1 MAEPPPPV
9 RDRCGAWGRSAGY
22 RPLLLLLLLSG
33 AMSSLPLGV
42 LSLFAKD
49 ALGASDVMITVYFV
63 AVASTGTL
71 VMLGSGRRSDRAGR
85 RDRLVRLSFAWLV
98 VGYLA
103 LSLVDSYPVMVLVGV
118 GFFPA
123 LGVANAQLFA
133 LARDVVEHREDE
145 QASIV
150 VVSAFRISYSVGS
163 FIGFGLGGI
172 ALAYLDA
179 RTVFRLA
186 AGIGLACLLV
196 SCSVRGPG
204 RGPRRPH
211 GGGPARAA
219 GGAGAGP
226 PVAGEGCGRRLLLL
240 FTATMVLFAS
250 GRVMQVSQLPLVLR
264 DDLGAPV
271 PAVGLVLAAPPLAEL
286 ALMPLVAWAALRV
299 GRGLVFLA
307 GAAASVGYY
316 AGLATAS
323 AWPQLAALQLLYAFF
338 GAAVLMVGIDLAQ
351 RLLAGQAGY
360 ATSWY
365 FSHENWAVVSGSLV
379 ATASVQLAGRQAGF
393 VVPSMLCAVA
403 LVSGAVLFL
412 RHPASFD
419 VVRRRPA
426 AGRLLTRAGRRRRR

>member
-1 MAEPPPPV
+1 M
-9 RDRCGAWGRSAGY
+9 RDRGGAWARSAGY
-22 RPLLLLLLLSG
+22 RPVLLVLLLSG

-63 AVASTGTL
+63 VVASAGTL
-71 VMLGSGRRSDRAGR
+71 VMQGSGRRSDRSGR
-85 RDRLVRLSFAWLV
+85 RDRLVRLSLAWLV
-98 VGYLA
+98 LGYLA
-103 LSLVDSYPVMVLVGV
+103 LSLVRSYPVMLLVGV
-118 GFFPA
+118 GFFPV

-133 LARDVVEHREDE
+133 LARDLVEHREDE

-163 FIGFGLGGI
+163 FLGFGLGGV

-179 RTVFRLA
+179 RAVFRLA

-196 SCSVRGPG
+196 SWSVRAPQHG
-204 RGPRRPH
+204 RRRTPSW
-211 GGGPARAA
+211 GAARGQAGCAPA
-219 GGAGAGP
+219 
-226 PVAGEGCGRRLLLL
+226 AGEGRGRRLLLL

-264 DDLGAPV
+264 DDLGASV
-271 PAVGLVLAAPPLAEL
+271 QVVGLVLAAPPLAEL
-286 ALMPLVAWAALRV
+286 ALMPLVAWAALRA

-316 AGLATAS
+316 AGLAAAS

-365 FSHENWAVVSGSLV
+365 LSHENWAVVSGSLV
-379 ATASVQLAGRQAGF
+379 ATASVQLVGRQAGF
-393 VVPSMLCAVA
+393 VVPSVLCAIA
-403 LVSGAVLFL
+403 LVSGTVLFL
-412 RHPASFD
+412 RHPGSFD
-419 VVRRRPA
+419 LLRRPPA
-426 AGRLLTRAGRRRRR
+426 AGRPVTAGRRFTRAGRRRRR